1 MKMMGSDSFWV
12 HDDDVYDGVQKGYYG
27 PYAGGIGKKEGERG
41 KVTLKAHRFPSPNFW
56 AIALVIET
64 GKDEVENLHEFRL

>member
-1 MKMMGSDSFWV
+1 MGLSRVMD
-12 HDDDVYDGVQKGYYG
+12 HTC
-27 PYAGGIGKKEGERG
+27 GIGKKEGERG
-41 KVTLKAHRFPSPNFW
+41 KVTLKAHIFRSTHFF